1 MSCGA
6 RLRPEVTGDGRVAR
20 ARERFL
26 AGEPVE
32 PGRVREAILASWRR
46 SREWHVAAGRIDLSY
61 VRDPDLDT
69 PLARAALPVLRNLRE
84 SLQGE
89 LVSVI
94 LTDAQGVALSR
105 LTADHDLERHLDRVQ
120 LAPGFSYA
128 ENLVGTNGI
137 GTALESGQAARVSGH
152 EHYAGHLEDLACAAV
167 PVRHPVSGQAAGAV
181 SLTGWHRDAGRLLI
195 ALARS
200 TARQVE
206 QGLLDDSS
214 AGELQLLREYLR
226 ACRHTGGAVVALTG
240 DMVLMNDQARDT
252 LDPGDQAALLGH
264 AAQALAGDRPAWSM
278 SSCPP
283 GPARGCTA
291 APCTGRAG
299 RGSPAAWCT

>member
-1 MSCGA
+1 MITDPTSPTRNRTGPGVSCGA

-226 ACRHTGGAVVALTG
+226 ACRAHRRGRRRA
-240 DMVLMNDQARDT
+240 
-252 LDPGDQAALLGH
+252 
-264 AAQALAGDRPAWSM
+264 DR
-278 SSCPP
+278 
-283 GPARGCTA
+283 
-291 APCTGRAG
+291 
-299 RGSPAAWCT
+299 